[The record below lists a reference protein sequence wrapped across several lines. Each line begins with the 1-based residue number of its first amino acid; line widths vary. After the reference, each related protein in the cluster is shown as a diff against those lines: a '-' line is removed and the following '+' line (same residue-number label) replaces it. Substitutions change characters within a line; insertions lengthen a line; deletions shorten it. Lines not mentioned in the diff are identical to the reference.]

1 METVRRQ
8 SIRGPATPS
17 KAWLAAFLAPAL
29 AFFGLIY
36 AYPIV
41 TIVVTSFTDWS
52 GFSSPRF
59 VGLANYRS
67 LASNREFHLA
77 VRNSLL
83 WGLLA
88 VGIHVPLGVY
98 AALALHRRPFG
109 WRFIR
114 AVSLLP
120 NLIPPAALALLY
132 FFLFNPGVGLI
143 NQLVRSLGFD
153 DFKVNWFF
161 EPETAFVAVTATWL
175 FYAGVII
182 LITLA
187 ELARIPPELREAA
200 IVDGASERQV
210 DWYVYLPQL
219 KGIIGVGMIIAVTEV
234 FKLFDAVFLTTGGG
248 PDDQTMSLGL
258 LIYRE
263 ASVGYRYGSSNAIG
277 VVLLVMG
284 LSAFYVVSRV
294 FGLRGSAN

>member
-1 METVRRQ
+1 METRRR
-8 SIRGPATPS
+8 SSLRSPAAPS

-29 AFFGLIY
+29 VFFGLIY

-41 TIVVTSFTDWS
+41 TIVVTSFTDWT
-52 GFSSPRF
+52 GFTSPRF

-67 LASNREFHLA
+67 LISNREFLLA
-77 VRNSLL
+77 VRNSLV
-83 WGLLA
+83 WGVLA
-88 VGIHVPLGVY
+88 AGIHVPLGVY
-98 AALALHRRPFG
+98 AALALHRQPFG
-109 WRFIR
+109 WRFVR

-143 NQLVRSLGFD
+143 NELVRSLGFD
-153 DFKVNWFF
+153 DFTVNWFF
-161 EPETAFVAVTATWL
+161 QPETAFIAVTATWL

-187 ELARIPPELREAA
+187 ELSRIPTELREAA

-210 DWYVYLPQL
+210 DWHIYLPQL
-219 KGIIGVGMIIAVTEV
+219 KGIIGVGIIIAVTEV

-263 ASVGYRYGSSNAIG
+263 ASVNYRYGSSNAIG

-284 LSAFYVVSRV
+284 LAAFYLVSRI
-294 FGLRGSAN
+294 FGLRGSER